1 MKTLKFLSIGLTST
15 ILFSSVTLAQSEP
28 QILKTQARLAAFS
41 ADSKHYIYLESYQ
54 QPITEIPKAYLQIFQ
69 VDKNVCVP
77 KGCVSTDLG
86 DDFAGKNLKV
96 AEDNLL
102 NQTEELRDELDLSR
116 YLKTGISL
124 PIISAKNIDKKGL
137 DRVIVKL
144 NEKGDNLILFLQQ
157 RQIKSI
163 VQNGRSDIS
172 RSSMRLIA
180 FFNYRRLTLGS
191 LYDFKEGVS
200 KFNIREVYLSPD
212 RQKIVVLLN
221 MMRPTAEGE
230 VQTTLVQSF
239 PLVNENKKPTEK
251 LK

>member
-28 QILKTQARLAAFS
+28 QILKTQERLAAFS

-54 QPITEIPKAYLQIFQ
+54 QPLTEIPKAYLQIFQ

-77 KGCVSTDLG
+77 KGCTTTDLG
-86 DDFAGKNLKV
+86 DDFAGKNNKL

-102 NQTEELRDELDLSR
+102 NQTEELREELDLSR
-116 YLKTGISL
+116 YLKTGINL
-124 PIISAKNIDKKGL
+124 PIISDQNIDKKGL

-144 NEKGDNLILFLQQ
+144 NEKGENLILFLQQ

-163 VQNGRSDIS
+163 VQNNGRADIS

-239 PLVNENKKPTEK
+239 PLVKENKK
-251 LK
+251 